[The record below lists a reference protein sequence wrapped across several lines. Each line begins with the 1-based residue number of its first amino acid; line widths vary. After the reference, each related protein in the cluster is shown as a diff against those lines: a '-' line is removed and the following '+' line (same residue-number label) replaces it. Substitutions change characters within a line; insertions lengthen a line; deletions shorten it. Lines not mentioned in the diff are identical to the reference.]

1 MAIAAV
7 LALGSTPSF
16 AQDAAPS
23 LDLQGQTAPAA
34 APVAAPPVVVTPPV
48 VAPAAPAPVLTLPVT
63 PPETSA
69 DTPAE
74 RPAARSTRETPRSA
88 TRPAR
93 TAETAAP
100 VAAAAP
106 AAAAAGPAAPVV
118 IPSPAPLPET
128 PIAAAPVAPEAAP
141 AATTEPSSLGLA
153 AAIAAALAALGLG
166 GAAFAASRS
175 RRRKAAMM
183 EDAAPEVTPIVA
195 APPAEPTRFPAG
207 LREAAAIDAPAF
219 AFAPARQ
226 AIAQPAQPEPAR
238 GQSTERFAIPA
249 GPVPTGEARE
259 ALLEKM
265 TAAAPD
271 EANPFTS
278 AKARRKR
285 ARLILQARE
294 AEGPA
299 TTAQPFDW
307 RTYKPAERKVD
318 EPVA

>member
-23 LDLQGQTAPAA
+23 LDLPGQTAP
-34 APVAAPPVVVTPPV
+34 VATPPVVVTPPV
-48 VAPAAPAPVLTLPVT
+48 VAPAAPTPVLTLPVAAPEAAT
-63 PPETSA
+63 EAPP
-69 DTPAE
+69 E
-74 RPAARSTRETPRSA
+74 RPAARTQREAPRSA
-88 TRPAR
+88 ARSAR

-106 AAAAAGPAAPVV
+106 AAAANPAAPVV

-128 PIAAAPVAPEAAP
+128 PIAAAPVAPEATP

-226 AIAQPAQPEPAR
+226 AIAQPEPAR

-259 ALLEKM
+259 ALLERM

-294 AEGPA
+294 AERPA
-299 TTAQPFDW
+299 TAAQPFDW
-307 RTYKPAERKVD
+307 RTYQPAERKVD